1 MPPSERPEQEG
12 TPRASLKTGA
22 RLRMGIGVAVTLG
35 LVVLSAAVGWGILR
49 GQAAPVD
56 SIPLEGPAATD
67 HGAGTDTVTGGTGL
81 YVHVLGEVTHP
92 GLYILEADARLV
104 DALAAAGG
112 TLETADLQAVNLARP
127 LSDGEQIIVPE
138 VGAQPPAGGGAG
150 GTGSTSDGRIDLNS
164 ADQAALETLPR
175 IGPALA
181 QRILDWREENGR
193 FRSVDDLLAV
203 SGIGEKLLA
212 GLREKVRV

>member
-1 MPPSERPEQEG
+1 MPPSDRPEQEG
-12 TPRASLKTGA
+12 TARAPLKTGA
-22 RLRMGIGVAVTLG
+22 RLKMGIGVAVTVG

-56 SIPLEGPAATD
+56 SIPLEGPAAVD
-67 HGAGTDTVTGGTGL
+67 DGAGVEMVTGGTGL
-81 YVHVLGEVTHP
+81 YVHVLGAVTHP
-92 GLYILEADARLV
+92 GLYILESDARLV

-138 VGAQPPAGGGAG
+138 VGAEPLAGGSDSGPGA
-150 GTGSTSDGRIDLNS
+150 DGLIDLNN

-181 QRILDWREENGR
+181 QRILDWRGENGR

-203 SGIGEKLLA
+203 PGIGDKLLA

>member
-1 MPPSERPEQEG
+1 
-12 TPRASLKTGA
+12 
-22 RLRMGIGVAVTLG
+22 MGIGVAVTLG

-49 GQAAPVD
+49 GQAASMD
-56 SIPLEGPAATD
+56 SIPLVTGASSSD
-67 HGAGTDTVTGGTGL
+67 GAGRSNDSANVSGGDGL
-81 YVHVLGEVTHP
+81 YVHVLGEVASP
-92 GLYILEADARLV
+92 GLYILEPDARLV

-112 TLETADLQAVNLARP
+112 TLDAADLKAINLARP

-138 VGAQPPAGGGAG
+138 VGAQPPAGGPGGTGGAG
-150 GTGSTSDGRIDLNS
+150 GTGGTADIKIDLNS
-164 ADQAALETLPR
+164 ADQSALETLPR

-203 SGIGEKLLA
+203 PGIGDKLLA
-212 GLREKVRV
+212 GLRDKVRV